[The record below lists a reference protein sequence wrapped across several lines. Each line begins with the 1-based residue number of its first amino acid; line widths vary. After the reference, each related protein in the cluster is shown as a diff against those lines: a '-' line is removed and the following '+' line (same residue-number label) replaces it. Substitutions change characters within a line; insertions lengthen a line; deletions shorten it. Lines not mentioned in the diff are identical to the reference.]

1 MKVSSPV
8 IGNSDLTQDKLYLNV
23 SFSHAS
29 RPIISNNANVHCRA
43 ATVKL

>member
-23 SFSHAS
+23 SSSVFNRHPSTLS
-29 RPIISNNANVHCRA
+29 NYRPSG
-43 ATVKL
+43 